1 MYSTLSSI
9 SEKQNPTSGSSSS
22 SATRSRPAA
31 PPTSPLRTGG
41 TRSWT
46 TSTTSTSASS
56 CGASPASSPSWSAC
70 GPSPYRRSISTGKEG
85 EERKL
90 GGWGG
95 YRLRIPETRWAEH
108 SQSRVCVCRLDPDL
122 EIDTGSF
129 CFEGPPKALPPS
141 VQGCILK
148 DDVVKVSV

>member
-1 MYSTLSSI
+1 MYSTLSPI
-9 SEKQNPTSGSSSS
+9 SEKQNPTSDSSSS

-141 VQGCILK
+141 VQ
-148 DDVVKVSV
+148 